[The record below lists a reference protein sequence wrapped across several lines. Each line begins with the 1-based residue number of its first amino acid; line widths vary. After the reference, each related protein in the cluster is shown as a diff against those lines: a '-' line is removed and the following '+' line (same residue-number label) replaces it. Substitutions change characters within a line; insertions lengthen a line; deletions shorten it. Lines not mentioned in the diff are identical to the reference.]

1 MQSGRQPGLNI
12 AATEFTKTL
21 DQGENVI
28 AEYIWIDGAQIMR

>member
-1 MQSGRQPGLNI
+1 MQTGVGKLSQ
-12 AATEFTKTL
+12 AVTDFTKKL